1 LDSDGDTLKRAILK
15 IPEGLEISQLTQEQQ
30 AAIAGVFAQFVMP
43 MPGTI
48 PDDGYIVIDS
58 ITGDNY
64 DPETMPGLE
73 LPFELLGLW
82 QWDGVSDELVE
93 LMPLDA
99 GFTNYLPEGSDP
111 QLPHGFAG
119 WPTPKKNES

>member
-1 LDSDGDTLKRAILK
+1 MKRAILK
-15 IPEGLEISQLTQEQQ
+15 IPEGLELSQLTQEQQ
-30 AAIAGVFAQFVMP
+30 AAIASVFAEFVMP

-48 PDDGYIVIDS
+48 PYDGHIIIDS

-82 QWDGVSDELVE
+82 QWDGVSDEVVE
-93 LMPLDA
+93 LVSLSPELPLY
-99 GFTNYLPEGSDP
+99 FLNPEDEFEDFP
-111 QLPHGFAG
+111 YIPHRFAG
-119 WPTPKKNES
+119 WPSI

>member
-1 LDSDGDTLKRAILK
+1 MKRAILK
-15 IPEGLEISQLTQEQQ
+15 IPEGLELSQLTPEQQ
-30 AAIAGVFAQFVMP
+30 AAIASVFAEFVMP

-48 PDDGYIVIDS
+48 PFDGSIIIDA

-73 LPFELLGLW
+73 LQFELLGLW
-82 QWDGVSDELVE
+82 QWTGGSDELVE
-93 LMPLDA
+93 LTTLDEE
-99 GFTNYLPEGSDP
+99 FIHFLPEGSEL

-119 WPTPKKNES
+119 WPV